1 MNSINMQNLPQNSE
15 IMYINNEISLL
26 QDLLKI
32 NEKIQNQFQN
42 GLARIGKIR
51 VKKGQRTNF
60 FQARK
65 IQIIVSNIF
74 QNKIKQIKKTLV
86 YYKIHLQM

>member
-1 MNSINMQNLPQNSE
+1 MQN
-15 IMYINNEISLL
+15 
-26 QDLLKI
+26 
-32 NEKIQNQFQN
+32 IQNQFQN
-42 GLARIGKIR
+42 ALARIGKIR
-51 VKKGQRTNF
+51 LKKGQRANF
-60 FQARK
+60 FKARK